1 MDKKTRNIV
10 IILIVI
16 TILYFVSKFMRRT
29 RLYEQ
34 TTPNPNDDSYIQM
47 QPSVVYYGDGYA
59 DGSATIRATQN
70 ALSGQCVNPAFK
82 DLDLSGRE
90 CAGRVINENKT
101 LKLGDQSCEV
111 LLLQQRLNSMQT
123 DKYILKPTGKFDCHT
138 KFKLNMLMGVPQIS
152 LNMFSPDEQIGFNE
166 LEGGRKITPYS
177 YMDVNNKKY

>member
-16 TILYFVSKFMRRT
+16 AILYFVSKYMRRT
-29 RLYEQ
+29 S
-34 TTPNPNDDSYIQM
+34 TPSPSPNPNDMM
-47 QPSVVYYGDGYA
+47 QEHHG

-111 LLLQQRLNSMQT
+111 LLLQQRLNGMQT

>member
-16 TILYFVSKFMRRT
+16 AILYFVSKFMRRT
-29 RLYEQ
+29 S
-34 TTPNPNDDSYIQM
+34 TPPPSPNSNDMM
-47 QPSVVYYGDGYA
+47 QEHHG

-70 ALSGQCVNPAFK
+70 ALSGKCVNPAFK

-90 CAGRVINENKT
+90 CAGRVINENLT

-111 LLLQQRLNSMQT
+111 LLLQQRLNAMQS

-177 YMDVNNKKY
+177 YMDINNKIN